1 MQLKALAILGSPR
14 KNKNTD
20 ILLNKAI
27 EGLIENEVQVEKIE
41 LRNEKI
47 DHCIGCDACA
57 KTGICFIK
65 DDMSKLYSKFDEADI
80 VIIATPLYFNSVSSI
95 TKTMIDR
102 CQAFWASKYVLNK
115 SSIDRNKR
123 RRGLFICTAGSELK
137 RDGFIGAEVVIDLFF
152 RAINTQNSERLLVD
166 QTDKIMVKDR
176 QDILNEAYEIGKK
189 LSD

>member
-1 MQLKALAILGSPR
+1 MKLKALAILGSPR

-20 ILLNKAI
+20 VLLNKVI
-27 EGLIENEVQVEKIE
+27 EGLMEKEVQVEKIE
-41 LRNEKI
+41 LKNEKI
-47 DHCIGCDACA
+47 AHCTGCYACA

-65 DDMSKLYSKFDEADI
+65 DDMSKMYSKFDEADI
-80 VIIATPLYFNSVSSI
+80 IIIATPLYFNSVSSI
-95 TKTMIDR
+95 TKAMIDR

-115 SSIDRNKR
+115 PSIDRNKK

-137 RDGFIGAEVVIDLFF
+137 REGFIGAEVVIDLFF
-152 RAINTQNSERLLVD
+152 KAVNTQNSESMLVD

-176 QDILNEAYEIGKK
+176 EDILREGYEIGKK